1 MSSEYWLI
9 IGGIAQVLAAVF
21 SIVVIFQSRRESV
34 RPIIEILSLRKKNHG
49 VNDNRLRFEL
59 QIKNVGYDI
68 ARNFEVWYSLKSQLI
83 PDECMS
89 SEIKIFG
96 KEQYKK
102 LTTYEGLN
110 LATKWL
116 MQDKRTIA
124 RLSFDQVDL
133 FEAFLLIKCCTR
145 NHDYLTTRFKI
156 EYRNG
161 KPSYRFIHRR
171 WDKKLILF

>member
-1 MSSEYWLI
+1 MSNEYWLV

-34 RPIIEILSLRKKNHG
+34 RPIIEIFSLRKKNHG
-49 VNDNRLRFEL
+49 VSDNRLRFEL
-59 QIKNVGYDI
+59 QIKNVGFDI

-89 SEIKIFG
+89 SEIKIFS
-96 KEQYKK
+96 KEKYKK
-102 LTTYEGLN
+102 ILAFECLY
-110 LATKWL
+110 LATKCL
-116 MQDKRTIA
+116 MPDKRTIA

-133 FEAFLLIKCCTR
+133 FEAYLSVKCCTR

-156 EYRNG
+156 EYKNG
-161 KPSYRFIHRR
+161 KPSYRLIHRR